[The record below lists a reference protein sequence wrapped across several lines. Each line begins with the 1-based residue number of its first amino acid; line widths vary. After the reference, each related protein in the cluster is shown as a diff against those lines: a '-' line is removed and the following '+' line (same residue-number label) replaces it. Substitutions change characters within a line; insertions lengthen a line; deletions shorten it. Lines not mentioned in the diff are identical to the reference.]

1 MGFLFRGY
9 ILRYYYWETVIMF
22 RKIALI
28 LIQSFLVQFGVLL
41 QALVVFVL
49 LILFLVLTMTLLPF
63 QTVVLNRLEIL
74 SLLSSMLTVY
84 CGIFYLVQIP
94 ATDIESGVTTGGGIV
109 LDDNTK
115 LFFFFVIIISNL
127 IFLICWSVYMYL
139 EVKSMIIKKFG
150 KVYTYLCLCGMSA
163 RL

>member
-49 LILFLVLTMTLLPF
+49 LILFLVLTMTLSPF

-74 SLLSSMLTVY
+74 HP
-84 CGIFYLVQIP
+84 G
-94 ATDIESGVTTGGGIV
+94 
-109 LDDNTK
+109 N
-115 LFFFFVIIISNL
+115 
-127 IFLICWSVYMYL
+127 IFLLNKASYELLTANGFITAHVTL
-139 EVKSMIIKKFG
+139 KGKSNIGSCYSAIDAFNSRVLNFNSSKKF
-150 KVYTYLCLCGMSA
+150 V
-163 RL
+163 R